1 MEITSA
7 TTSGILAGIHQ
18 FFSQCCE
25 MTELI
30 KKKTLNWWTGQ
41 GKSAFSLKKA
51 SKLRQVN
58 LISSLSDL
66 TTIY

>member
-18 FFSQCCE
+18 IFNQCCE

-30 KKKTLNWWTGQ
+30 KKNIQLVDRLGETHVQ
-41 GKSAFSLKKA
+41 SRKS

-58 LISSLSDL
+58 LISSSSGLI
-66 TTIY
+66 TIY